1 MLLYWAEWQR
11 TRFESGQKEVLWE
24 FLLNGLY
31 KQYYIWNKTVSILVF
46 TLLIW
51 LKTQMKEKER
61 EPREGV
67 IAFILWG
74 HV

>member
-1 MLLYWAEWQR
+1 MLLNWAEWQR
-11 TRFESGQKEVLWE
+11 TRFESAQKEVLWE

-31 KQYYIWNKTVSILVF
+31 KQYYILNKTVSILVF
-46 TLLIW
+46 TLLIC
-51 LKTQMKEKER
+51 LKTQMKKKER

-67 IAFILWG
+67 IAYILRG

>member
-1 MLLYWAEWQR
+1 MLLNWAEWQR

-46 TLLIW
+46 TLLIC

-61 EPREGV
+61 EPTEGV